1 MLLRLG
7 IIEVVGHLGSDNEI
21 EGAVH
26 KGEAESGAG
35 DVSPGS
41 VQAEHHRVYI
51 QVGESPVPSMPAGP
65 FLKKLPQEP
74 VAGSEVKDLEVM
86 YGTIPK
92 QAGDGGFKGLRE
104 VEQSVDLVERAVKFP
119 EFGFGTNRVEI
130 FCLRAAL
137 AEKHSV
143 PDIMHEA
150 QLKAPLRF
158 VVFGKIMLR
167 LMMAGMVVLLV
178 GLVLQRIERSLET
191 AGKPAGFSRG
201 LLQGALMPMALPN
214 LAVGSDVTIYAP
226 NNTGRT
232 YKLGYTA
239 GVNVCG
245 LIVFG
250 AFFWR
255 LSRMRRRSI
264 A

>member
-1 MLLRLG
+1 
-7 IIEVVGHLGSDNEI
+7 
-21 EGAVH
+21 
-26 KGEAESGAG
+26 
-35 DVSPGS
+35 
-41 VQAEHHRVYI
+41 
-51 QVGESPVPSMPAGP
+51 
-65 FLKKLPQEP
+65 
-74 VAGSEVKDLEVM
+74 
-86 YGTIPK
+86 
-92 QAGDGGFKGLRE
+92 
-104 VEQSVDLVERAVKFP
+104 
-119 EFGFGTNRVEI
+119 
-130 FCLRAAL
+130 LRAAL

-178 GLVLQRIERSLET
+178 GLVLQRIEISLERD
-191 AGKPAGFSRG
+191 GKPAGFSRG
-201 LLQGALMPMALPN
+201 VIQGALMPMALPN
-214 LAVGSDVTIYAP
+214 LVVGSDVTIYAA

-232 YKLGYTA
+232 YKLCYTA